1 METVNIGKI
10 TGPVDIRGEVPGS
23 KSMIARAMVF
33 AALSDGKCVIS
44 NAFLGEDGRV
54 MLNALRDL
62 GFQVYYNAAMKVVR
76 VYGKGGDIPKK
87 EATVY
92 AGSAG
97 TAARFLTAML
107 AFSDGIFTVNASPQ
121 LCHRPMAGLIS
132 ALKNL
137 GIKVKCLGRE
147 GHLPIRI
154 FGKRPK
160 AGMPIKVSVD
170 ALESTQFVS
179 GLLMALGCLPNESTI
194 SVMNKTHN
202 SYIDMTV
209 KMARRFGCDIETA
222 DNVYKVKG
230 LGAYSFTDIEAE
242 PDVSA
247 ACYFYAIPMLLK
259 GKATVSGITGNSIQG
274 DMQFLSLMEQMGAKI
289 VTEENGE
296 ISLENSAESMLE
308 GNITVDMSDFS
319 DQVST
324 VSVIASLRR
333 GSTRLT
339 NIGHIKKQESNRVLV
354 VCENLEKCGI
364 KCSRGKDYIV
374 IEGGT
379 PKGAVIDPHRDH
391 RMAMSFAILGL
402 ITGDMRIKDYTCVDK
417 TFPGFFDELKRVTD
431 EYTEKEQ
438 YSV

>member
-1 METVNIGKI
+1 METVSIGKI
-10 TGPVDIRGEVPGS
+10 NGPVDITAEVPGS

-76 VYGKGGDIPKK
+76 VYGKGGEIPKK
-87 EATVY
+87 EAVVY

-107 AFSDGIFTVNASPQ
+107 AFSDGTYTVNASPQ
-121 LCHRPMAGLIS
+121 LCHRPMAGLIG
-132 ALKNL
+132 ALKTL
-137 GIKVKCLGRE
+137 GIKVKCLGRD
-147 GHLPIRI
+147 GHLPIKI
-154 FGKRPK
+154 FGKKPK
-160 AGMPIKVSVD
+160 AGAPINVSVD

-194 SVMNKTHN
+194 TAVNKTHN

-209 KMARRFGCDIETA
+209 KMAHLFGCNIETTE
-222 DNVYKVKG
+222 DTYKVKG

-247 ACYFYAIPMLLK
+247 ACYFYALPMVLK
-259 GKATVSGITGNSIQG
+259 GRATVSGVTANSIQG
-274 DMQFLSLMEQMGAKI
+274 DMQFLTLMEQMGAKI
-289 VTEENGE
+289 ITGEKGE
-296 ISLENSAESMLE
+296 IILENTAKSMLE
-308 GNITVDMSDFS
+308 GNITVDMADFS

-324 VSVIASLRR
+324 VSVIAAVRR
-333 GSTRLT
+333 GTTKLT
-339 NIGHIKKQESNRVLV
+339 NISHIKKQESNRLSV
-354 VCENLEKCGI
+354 VCDNLAKCGI
-364 KCSRGKDYIV
+364 KCTHGKDYIA
-374 IEGGT
+374 IEGGS
-379 PKGAVIDPHRDH
+379 PKGATIDPHRDH

-402 ITGDMRIKDYTCVDK
+402 ITGNMTIKDPSCTDK
-417 TFPGFFDELKRVTD
+417 TFPGFFEELKRVTD
-431 EYTEKEQ
+431 SYKEKE
-438 YSV
+438 

>member
-1 METVNIGKI
+1 METITIDKI
-10 TGPVDIRGEVPGS
+10 TGPVDITGEVPGS
-23 KSMIARAMVF
+23 KSLIARAMVF

-107 AFSDGIFTVNASPQ
+107 AFSDGTYTVNASPQ
-121 LCHRPMAGLIS
+121 LCHRPMAGLIT
-132 ALKNL
+132 ALKSL
-137 GIKVKCLGRE
+137 GIKVKCLGRD

-160 AGMPIKVSVD
+160 IGTPLNVTVD
-170 ALESTQFVS
+170 TSESTQFVS
-179 GLLMALGCLPNESTI
+179 GLLMAMGCLPNESTI
-194 SVMNKTHN
+194 TTVNKTHN
-202 SYIDMTV
+202 SYIAMTV
-209 KMARRFGCDIETA
+209 KMARLFGCNIEQSGESFKVRGVGAYVPADIE
-222 DNVYKVKG
+222 
-230 LGAYSFTDIEAE
+230 IE

-259 GKATVSGITGNSIQG
+259 GKATVTGITQNSMQG
-274 DMQFLSLMEQMGAKI
+274 DMQFLTLMEQMGAKI
-289 VTEENGE
+289 ITGDNGE
-296 ISLENSAESMLE
+296 IILENAEESLLD
-308 GNITVDMSDFS
+308 GNMTIDMADFS

-333 GSTRLT
+333 GTTRLT
-339 NIGHIKKQESNRVLV
+339 NIGHIRKQESNRISV
-354 VCENLEKCGI
+354 VCENLERCGI
-364 KCSRGKDYIV
+364 KCSSGKDYIL

-379 PKGAVIDPHRDH
+379 PRGALIDPYRDH

-402 ITGDMRIKDYTCVDK
+402 FTGGMVIKDYTCVDK
-417 TFPGFFDELKRVTD
+417 TFPNFFAELKRIT
-431 EYTEKEQ
+431 TPSEQ
-438 YSV
+438 